1 MLVLENIGKTYRMNG
16 QDVVALDGVTLGVHE
31 GEFLAIRGPSGSGK
45 TTLLNLVGLLDKPSS
60 GRILFQ
66 GRPIS
71 DSGARERM
79 LARRDHLGFIFQSY
93 NLVPELNV
101 LENVEMPLHI
111 LRMPAAKRRD
121 LVARIVDDVGLTRFA
136 KHRPGE
142 LSGGQQQRVAIAR
155 ALVKKP
161 TLVVADEP
169 TANLDS
175 KTGLSIMELMASLN
189 AKYGVTFI
197 FATHDET
204 ILPFMNRVI
213 QLVDGRIASD
223 EQERP

>member
-1 MLVLENIGKTYRMNG
+1 MLVLENVGKTYRMNG
-16 QDVVALDGVTLGVHE
+16 QDVVALVDVSLRME
-31 GEFLAIRGPSGSGK
+31 QGEFLAVRGPSGSGK
-45 TTLLNLVGLLDKPSS
+45 TTMLNLVGLLDKPSA
-60 GRILFQ
+60 GRIVFR
-66 GRPIS
+66 GSEIS
-71 DSGARERM
+71 DAGPKERM
-79 LARRDHLGFIFQSY
+79 LARRHHLGFIFQSY

-111 LRMPAAKRRD
+111 LRMPAATRKE
-121 LVARIVDDVGLTRFA
+121 LVGRIVEDVGLARFA
-136 KHRPGE
+136 RHRPGE

-175 KTGLSIMELMASLN
+175 KTGLSIMELMAGLN

-204 ILPFMNRVI
+204 ILPFMSRVI
-213 QLVDGRIASD
+213 HLVDGRIAD
-223 EQERP
+223 AGRAGN